1 LKRFFSHLLIAI
13 AFSLIFFVPGIR
25 AQEDT
30 TDNTTNINNTTN
42 EESQNIA
49 DYAEKLRRERKFQEL
64 EDLAANRF
72 ADAKRLYNR
81 KQYSEAGSR
90 FKEVVYLF
98 PNFSRVDEA
107 CYLMGESFYRADD
120 YDNAR
125 EAFTRLVNTYPNSGY
140 QKKAL
145 FRLETVAHKQE
156 RYTEAI
162 FYHQKILMLFPDA
175 EFIDNANYI
184 GGICRYSIGE
194 FDEAAEVLDKIPAT
208 SEFYGFAQYTKA
220 LCLIQKDDLQGAIE
234 QFKKIL
240 TIKETESTT
249 RALKDLARLTLGRL
263 YYELGNFEDALAQYK
278 DIPSSDNENY
288 DDAIL
293 GIGWVYIKQND
304 YGKAE
309 KYFKKIVSEMPQSDL
324 LTEARLSLGHCYLGE
339 SKYDDAINIYKYI
352 MEHNSLAAELAGD
365 PRVTEIFQ
373 GISDEISKVDTMY
386 YNLVELDKVALSKG
400 RDDLHRK
407 ITSEKD
413 EVKRLQDL
421 LSGLEM
427 WFSGRSTTGRNLMLG
442 AEFGVATVAFE
453 KEQNMGTDIIKLSQE
468 ADVKTKELLGK
479 EKEYENMAEEEV
491 TTEKEKALG
500 WHEALTG
507 SEGVSVIE
515 ETPAKY
521 EPGKTDFAKEK
532 RKPMGI
538 PAELEGIT
546 YNQKITQ
553 EAPVILPPQKEEEK
567 PPSETK
573 ETGGGGT
580 TEGGDKTGGK

>member
-1 LKRFFSHLLIAI
+1 MVLRKFILNLFIIFS
-13 AFSLIFFVPGIR
+13 FSIVFFVPYIK
-25 AQEDT
+25 AQEKT
-30 TDNTTNINNTTN
+30 GE
-42 EESQNIA
+42 EESAWIA
-49 DYAEKLRRERKFQEL
+49 DYAEKLRRERKFEEL

-72 ADAKRLYNR
+72 SDAKRLYNR
-81 KQYSEAGSR
+81 KQYSDAGLR

-120 YDNAR
+120 YDDAR
-125 EAFTRLVNTYPNSGY
+125 EAFTRLVNTYPNSEY

-162 FYHQKILMLFPDA
+162 FYHQKIQMLFPDA

-194 FDEAAEVLDKIPAT
+194 FDEAVEVLDKIPAT
-208 SEFYGFAQYTKA
+208 SDFYGFAQYTKA
-220 LCLIQKDDLQGAIE
+220 LCLIQRDDLQGAIE

-240 TIKETESTT
+240 TIKESEFTT
-249 RALKDLARLTLGRL
+249 RALKDLTRLTLGRL

-278 DIPSSDNENY
+278 DIPSSDSENY
-288 DDAIL
+288 DDAML

-304 YGKAE
+304 YEKAV
-309 KYFKKIVSEMPQSDL
+309 KYFRKIVNEMPQSDL
-324 LTEARLSLGHCYLGE
+324 VAEARLSLGHCYLGLD
-339 SKYDDAINIYKYI
+339 KYSEAIDVYKYI
-352 MEHNSLAAELAGD
+352 MEHHSLAAELAGD

-373 GISDEISKVDTMY
+373 GISDEMSKVDTMY
-386 YNLVELDKVALSKG
+386 YNLVELDKIALSKG

-442 AEFGVATVAFE
+442 AEFGMATVAFE
-453 KEQNMGTDIIKLSQE
+453 KEQNMEADILKLSQE

-479 EKEYENMAEEEV
+479 EQEYENMAEEEV
-491 TTEKEKALG
+491 TTEKEKVIG

-507 SEGVSVIE
+507 TEGVSVLE
-515 ETPAKY
+515 ESPTKY

-532 RKPMGI
+532 RKPMGL
-538 PAELEGIT
+538 PPELEGIT

-553 EAPVILPPQKEEEK
+553 EMPVLITPQKEEEK
-567 PPSETK
+567 PEGETK
-573 ETGGGGT
+573 ETGGGT
-580 TEGGDKTGGK
+580 TEGGGEKTEGK